1 MNNDSP
7 LIKDFGGMMSYLQT
21 DAPEAKKLKSA
32 LRHAAGEEPGDNP
45 ELWGLIVSHMSSEL
59 QGKGE
64 QISYAEY
71 AIYMVLSM
79 FAIGPG
85 NNTEMTFAETIA
97 ASESGR
103 RRLVDA
109 ETATDMKD
117 MQVALRGAVRLIAS
131 KGYSFNYF
139 RLAEDIYSWQINK
152 TKIARKWER
161 EYARKE
167 TK

>member
-1 MNNDSP
+1 MNDSSFR
-7 LIKDFGGMMSYLQT
+7 KDFGGMMSYLQT
-21 DAPEAKKLKSA
+21 DAPEAKRMKSA
-32 LRHAAGEEPGDNP
+32 LRHATGEEPGENP
-45 ELWGLIVSHMSSEL
+45 ELWGWIVSHMSPEL
-59 QGKGE
+59 QGKDE
-64 QISYAEY
+64 QVSYAEY
-71 AIYMVLSM
+71 AVYMALSLSS
-79 FAIGPG
+79 IGPG
-85 NNTEMTFAETIA
+85 NNNDMTFAEAIS
-97 ASESGR
+97 ASGSGR

-109 ETATDMKD
+109 ETAADMKD